1 VNKSCCLLL
10 AAFTFLQSCSNTDPD
25 TLPQLAVEQTTWIG
39 EQIFANECN
48 LKIPCL
54 TSWNAGEDFP
64 SLGIGHFIWYRA
76 QQSEAFVE
84 SFPQLVAYYQ
94 EQGIELPAWIA
105 ALPGMESPWQSR
117 EEFTADLDSARMIEL
132 RHFLNNTRHIQ
143 VEFIIRR
150 MHASLPA
157 LLAHTS
163 RPEQIATLLHEIAAS
178 DPPLGMYAL
187 IDYINFKGEG
197 TAVTERYA
205 GEGWGLLQ
213 VMEHLLDTRTD
224 AQLMPQFAAA
234 ARHVLAQRIANAP
247 AERQEQRWRAGWNNR
262 TLTYEQMPSYQQQGG
277 SN

>member
-1 VNKSCCLLL
+1 VNKLYCLLI
-10 AAFTFLQSCSNTDPD
+10 AAFTFLQSCSNTGSS
-25 TLPQLAVEQTTWIG
+25 TLPDLSVEQTSWIG

-84 SFPQLVAYYQ
+84 SFPQLMAFYQ
-94 EQGIELPAWIA
+94 EKAVALPTWISELPD
-105 ALPGMESPWQSR
+105 MDSPWQNR
-117 EEFTADLDSARMIEL
+117 EAFEADLDSARMHAL
-132 RHFLNNTRHIQ
+132 RTFLNDTRHIQ
-143 VEFIIRR
+143 VEFIIQR
-150 MHASLPA
+150 MHTSLPS
-157 LLAHTS
+157 LLTHTS
-163 RPEQIATLLHEIAAS
+163 RPEQINALFHEIATS
-178 DPPLGMYAL
+178 NPPLGMYAL

-197 TAVTERYA
+197 ISATERYS

-224 AQLMPQFAAA
+224 AELMPQFAAA
-234 ARHVLAQRIANAP
+234 ARHVLAKRIANAP
-247 AERQEQRWRAGWNNR
+247 AERQEQRWLAGWNNR
-262 TLTYEQMPSYQQQGG
+262 TFTYEQMPWSLPSGG